1 MASFFTTTHKYS
13 FLHFLKTLTLWL
25 KQFIIKLMRKLYLS
39 ILILFS
45 NEIIAQ
51 DIFLPDSI
59 KKNVEATPINIF
71 LKVDGKLDESVWNQA
86 KEITDFVQVE
96 PQQKYPANQ
105 KTVFKLLY
113 NADYL
118 YVAAIM
124 YEPEGKKAL
133 RVPNLQ
139 RDFEYGG
146 SDQVGISIDGFNDER
161 NAMIFMANPYGSQRD
176 LLTFD
181 DQIFDTDWDGLWR
194 VRTSRTD
201 TAWVAEFAIPW
212 KTLRYQHTKTT
223 QTWSINFFRLR
234 RMTNE
239 QTIWS
244 ALPRAFSPA
253 RMQYAGKLTGLQAP
267 PPSPNIRIQPYVLVS
282 DNRYNGSELYDKKDG
297 SSVKVGGE
305 IKWAVTP
312 NTVMDLTYN
321 TDFAQADADRQVNN
335 LSRLSVFFPER
346 RQFFLENAP
355 LFAAGIS
362 PIDQNWGGQ
371 QIVQPFF
378 SRTIG
383 LNQNGQP
390 IPIDVGFRLV
400 NRSLKSN
407 SGLLYVRQREVED
420 NLATNFFVGRLSKN
434 IGKQHRIGFIGTWK
448 NDAIH
453 ENVTGATDGFFRI
466 NESTTVNTMAMFSGG
481 TGQNT
486 GFSGHYQLFHKGI
499 NWQYWLSQNIVNK
512 DFNPEMGFVSRP
524 DVIENSTGFYWL
536 NRGKWLPKFV
546 RSFEPGGYYLNYYS
560 ATTGK
565 LIEQRINAN
574 PIWFGLQSG
583 AGIGVFTDAYYQLL
597 DYSDGSSPLAFF
609 SVEIPS
615 GKYNYNRY
623 SAIWF
628 SDRSQ
633 KVSVFVNAETGK
645 YYNGN
650 LTTITGN
657 FRIAPLP
664 HVSVEGRF
672 TNNHYSNLG
681 VKSASGSTQLY
692 TLSGR
697 FALNPRVQLIGFYQ
711 HSSISNFDVW
721 NVRFSWE
728 YRPLSFIYL
737 VFNQR
742 GYDDYRTRLSND
754 GLTRYKTDEL
764 ARQNEQQS
772 IIKVSYLKQ
781 F

>member
-1 MASFFTTTHKYS
+1 
-13 FLHFLKTLTLWL
+13 
-25 KQFIIKLMRKLYLS
+25 
-39 ILILFS
+39 
-45 NEIIAQ
+45 
-51 DIFLPDSI
+51 
-59 KKNVEATPINIF
+59 
-71 LKVDGKLDESVWNQA
+71 
-86 KEITDFVQVE
+86 
-96 PQQKYPANQ
+96 
-105 KTVFKLLY
+105 
-113 NADYL
+113 
-118 YVAAIM
+118 
-124 YEPEGKKAL
+124 
-133 RVPNLQ
+133 
-139 RDFEYGG
+139 
-146 SDQVGISIDGFNDER
+146 
-161 NAMIFMANPYGSQRD
+161 
-176 LLTFD
+176 
-181 DQIFDTDWDGLWR
+181 
-194 VRTSRTD
+194 
-201 TAWVAEFAIPW
+201 
-212 KTLRYQHTKTT
+212 
-223 QTWSINFFRLR
+223 
-234 RMTNE
+234 
-239 QTIWS
+239 
-244 ALPRAFSPA
+244 
-253 RMQYAGKLTGLQAP
+253 
-267 PPSPNIRIQPYVLVS
+267 
-282 DNRYNGSELYDKKDG
+282 
-297 SSVKVGGE
+297 
-305 IKWAVTP
+305 
-312 NTVMDLTYN
+312 
-321 TDFAQADADRQVNN
+321 
-335 LSRLSVFFPER
+335 
-346 RQFFLENAP
+346 
-355 LFAAGIS
+355 
-362 PIDQNWGGQ
+362 
-371 QIVQPFF
+371 
-378 SRTIG
+378 
-383 LNQNGQP
+383 
-390 IPIDVGFRLV
+390 
-400 NRSLKSN
+400 
-407 SGLLYVRQREVED
+407 
-420 NLATNFFVGRLSKN
+420 
-434 IGKQHRIGFIGTWK
+434 
-448 NDAIH
+448 
-453 ENVTGATDGFFRI
+453 
-466 NESTTVNTMAMFSGG
+466 
-481 TGQNT
+481 
-486 GFSGHYQLFHKGI
+486 
-499 NWQYWLSQNIVNK
+499 
-512 DFNPEMGFVSRP
+512 MGFVSRP
-524 DVIENSTGFYWL
+524 DVVENSTGFYWL

-742 GYDDYRTRLSND
+742 GYDDYRTRISND

>member
-1 MASFFTTTHKYS
+1 
-13 FLHFLKTLTLWL
+13 
-25 KQFIIKLMRKLYLS
+25 MRKLYLS

-672 TNNHYSNLG
+672 ANNHYSNLG